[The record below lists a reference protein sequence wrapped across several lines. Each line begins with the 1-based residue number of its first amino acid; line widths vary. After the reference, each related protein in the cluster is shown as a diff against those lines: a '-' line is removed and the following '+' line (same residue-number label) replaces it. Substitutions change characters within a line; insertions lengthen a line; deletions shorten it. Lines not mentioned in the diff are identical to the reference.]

1 MSLSDFSIFLHLQ
14 PSKVDLQLE
23 SGEYFLNQH
32 TRRKREAAVKREAQ
46 AEKVDERQRQR
57 QAAFVP
63 PEVNM

>member
-1 MSLSDFSIFLHLQ
+1 M
-14 PSKVDLQLE
+14 DLQLE